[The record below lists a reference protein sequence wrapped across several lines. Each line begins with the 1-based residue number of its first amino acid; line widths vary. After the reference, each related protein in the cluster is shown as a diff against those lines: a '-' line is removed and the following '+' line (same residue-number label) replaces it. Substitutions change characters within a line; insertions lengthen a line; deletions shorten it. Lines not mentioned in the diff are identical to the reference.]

1 MWLYVVCKCGSRSGH
16 RAPSRTPRRQ
26 TKRPGTNPHL
36 CPQRRREHASN
47 TQVEWC
53 ASTEDNRV
61 CNLDVVP
68 MTSTPMQRVNGS
80 DRLWATYIGVGG
92 LSIPPGTN
100 VSLGL
105 RLRSSTEQRSAWCW
119 SAGTMI
125 GRADGL
131 VKRGEGRGRGKGGAL
146 PYITPAS
153 LGVVLPR
160 WSSRVT

>member
-1 MWLYVVCKCGSRSGH
+1 
-16 RAPSRTPRRQ
+16 
-26 TKRPGTNPHL
+26 
-36 CPQRRREHASN
+36 
-47 TQVEWC
+47 
-53 ASTEDNRV
+53 
-61 CNLDVVP
+61 

-131 VKRGEGRGRGKGGAL
+131 VKRGEGRGKGEGRGFTLYYPCIFGGCFAAL
-146 PYITPAS
+146 VIS
-153 LGVVLPR
+153 SDVRLGSILISPSTSPGDCQLQR
-160 WSSRVT
+160 K